1 MDQENDEF
9 KLLRW
14 VLKKM
19 QAETTKYVACFQS
32 FFMFEMLFQSEIPA
46 NLIGP

>member
-1 MDQENDEF
+1 MDQENDEL

-19 QAETTKYVACFQS
+19 QAGTTKYVACFQIL
-32 FFMFEMLFQSEIPA
+32 FMFEMLFQSELLA
-46 NLIGP
+46 NLIRP